1 MFRFHSSVVLVAS
14 GAFQRLRAFQTNVVL
29 LVRYRSRRLLTQTGS
44 KQICCHIIIVK
55 KEMKAAYVHKI
66 GDMTVHEDYMSVRDD
81 LPIPE
86 PKKGQVLVKVHTAA
100 INPID
105 WKLAEG
111 ILPGYRG
118 GVIGCDLSG
127 VIERIGPGTVT
138 DLQVGDEVYGDA
150 MDTKG
155 AFGEYC
161 VVKAIVLAKKPS
173 TISMTEAAALP
184 LCGLTTVQGLLN
196 HGQFRPGQRV
206 LIFGGTGGVGS
217 LAIQMAK
224 AMGASEVCA
233 TGSQV
238 ELMKKLGADLV
249 VNYKEQNLMETLKG
263 KDFDLVF
270 DTIGS
275 LEHWKIAKA
284 SMKPKGVFVTIMGDD
299 TGHLMKD
306 VATILWRSMKSMIL
320 GGQKYRFCFV
330 ATSAPVV
337 VDTMKKLTELV
348 EKGSVKPLI
357 DKRTFELTTRGI
369 IDLVKVS
376 KTHRAT
382 GKLLLKVA

>member
-14 GAFQRLRAFQTNVVL
+14 GAFQKLPAFQTNVVL
-29 LVRYRSRRLLTQTGS
+29 LVRYRSRRLRIQTES

-173 TISMTEAAALP
+173 TISMKEAAALP
-184 LCGLTTVQGLLN
+184 LCGLTTVQGLIN
-196 HGQFRPGQRV
+196 HGQFRAGQKV

>member
-1 MFRFHSSVVLVAS
+1 
-14 GAFQRLRAFQTNVVL
+14 
-29 LVRYRSRRLLTQTGS
+29 
-44 KQICCHIIIVK
+44 
-55 KEMKAAYVHKI
+55 MKAAYVHKI
-66 GDMTVHEDYMSVRDD
+66 GDLTVHEDYLTVRDD
-81 LPIPE
+81 VPIPE

-111 ILPGYRG
+111 MIPGAYRG

-127 VIERIGPGTVT
+127 VIERIGPDTDT

-161 VVKAIVLAKKPS
+161 VVNAIVLAKKPS
-173 TISMTEAAALP
+173 TVSMREAAALP
-184 LCGLTTVQGLLN
+184 LCGLTALQGLIN
-196 HGQFRPGQRV
+196 YGDFHAGQKV

-224 AMGASEVCA
+224 AMGASEVWA

-238 ELMKKLGADLV
+238 ELMKKLGADSV
-249 VNYKEQNLMETLKG
+249 VNYKEHNLMESLQG
-263 KDFDLVF
+263 KDFDLIF

-275 LEHWKIAKA
+275 LEHWEISKA
-284 SMKPKGVFVTIMGDD
+284 SMKPKGVFVTIVGDD
-299 TGHLMKD
+299 TGSMIND
-306 VATILWRSMKSMIL
+306 VAAIAWRTMKSKVF
-320 GGQKYRFCFV
+320 GGQKYRFCF
-330 ATSAPVV
+330 ADTSSPVV
-337 VDTMKKLTELV
+337 VETMKKLTELV

-357 DKRTFELTTRGI
+357 DDQTFALTTKGI
-369 IDLVKVS
+369 MDLVKAS
-376 KTHRAT
+376 KSHRAT

>member
-1 MFRFHSSVVLVAS
+1 
-14 GAFQRLRAFQTNVVL
+14 
-29 LVRYRSRRLLTQTGS
+29 
-44 KQICCHIIIVK
+44 
-55 KEMKAAYVHKI
+55 MKAAYVHKI
-66 GDMTVHEDYMSVRDD
+66 GDMTVHEDYMSVRED

-173 TISMTEAAALP
+173 TISMKEAAALP
-184 LCGLTTVQGLLN
+184 LCGLTTVQGLIN
-196 HGQFRPGQRV
+196 HGQFRAGQKV

-238 ELMKKLGADLV
+238 ELMKTLGADSV

-263 KDFDLVF
+263 KEFDLVF

-337 VDTMKKLTELV
+337 VDTMKTLTELV

-357 DKRTFELTTRGI
+357 DNRTFELTTRGI

>member
-1 MFRFHSSVVLVAS
+1 
-14 GAFQRLRAFQTNVVL
+14 
-29 LVRYRSRRLLTQTGS
+29 
-44 KQICCHIIIVK
+44 
-55 KEMKAAYVHKI
+55 MKAAYVHKI
-66 GDMTVHEDYMSVRDD
+66 GDLTVHEDYLSVRDD
-81 LPIPE
+81 VPIPE

-111 ILPGYRG
+111 MIPGYRG
-118 GVIGCDLSG
+118 GVIGSDVSG
-127 VIERIGPGTVT
+127 VVERIGPDTVT

-161 VVKAIVLAKKPS
+161 VVNAIVLAKKPS
-173 TISMTEAAALP
+173 TVSMREAAALP
-184 LCGLTTVQGLLN
+184 LCGLTALQGLIN
-196 HGQFRPGQRV
+196 HGNFRAGQRV

-224 AMGASEVCA
+224 SMGASEVWA

-238 ELMKKLGADLV
+238 ELMKKLGADSV
-249 VNYKEQNLMETLKG
+249 VNYKEHNLLETLKG

-275 LEHWKIAKA
+275 LEHWKISKV
-284 SMKPKGVFVTIMGDD
+284 SMKPKGFFVTIVGDN
-299 TGHLMKD
+299 TGSLIKD
-306 VATILWRSMKSMIL
+306 LAIIAWRSLKSIVF
-320 GGQKYRFCFV
+320 GGQKYRFFL
-330 ATSAPVV
+330 ADTSSPVV
-337 VDTMKKLTELV
+337 VETMKKLTELV

-357 DKRTFELTTRGI
+357 DDQTFALTTKGI
-369 IDLVKVS
+369 MDLVKAS
-376 KTHRAT
+376 KSHRAT